1 MVINM
6 SQNPFIYGVPRVVNT
21 SGFN

>member
-1 MVINM
+1 MIINM